1 MIQKIFLATMLSL
14 VPYTTVLANGTF
26 VPLSQNIPGGPNKA
40 FGGGLFQL
48 LNYIF
53 AISIGV
59 AAILAVIMLTIG
71 GFRYMTSES
80 VFSLGSA
87 KENITNAI
95 VGILIVLTAVLV
107 LKTINPDIVLFNL
120 FKNP

>member
-1 MIQKIFLATMLSL
+1 MIKKILSVAVLSL
-14 VPYTTVLANGTF
+14 IPFSTVLAQSNF
-26 VPLSQNIPGGPNKA
+26 VPLSQNIPGGKAKA

-48 LNYIF
+48 LNYLF
-53 AISIGV
+53 TISIGV

-80 VFSLGSA
+80 VFNLGSA
-87 KENITNAI
+87 KEKITNAI

-107 LKTINPDIVLFNL
+107 LATINPDIVKFNL
-120 FKNP
+120 FK